1 MCGIAGVVG
10 RIDPE
15 HIADPREAV
24 ERMATTLR
32 HRGPDDGG
40 LATLDVHGGVG
51 AFGHRRLA
59 ILDPSEAGHQPMT
72 RDGCTIVY
80 NGEIYNFHE
89 LRASL
94 PGPFHSNSD
103 TEVLLALYLRDGPA
117 CVEHLVGMFAFA
129 IWDARKQRLF
139 AARDRLGI
147 KPLIYREL
155 PGGGLAFASE
165 IKALLDLGR
174 PSLDRSALR
183 DFFTYKY
190 IPTPKTIYEGIHK
203 LPPAHTLVYDDGAL
217 TLERYWQPE
226 SSTSI
231 RDPEQAFD
239 QFSTLLQS
247 VVDDHLLSDV
257 PVGVFFSGGI
267 DSTAVAA
274 SVDRPRTFTLGFD
287 AKSHDE
293 SAIAARIAEHLG
305 TRHRMQRAT
314 GAGLEESLDAMP
326 GLYDEP
332 FGDHG
337 SWAMRMIAGV
347 AVEDVKVA
355 LTGEG
360 GDELFAGYHWYDKLT
375 RFRPSPGWRFAARF
389 LPTLSTVGRSAER
402 RGASGLERYAMF
414 LGPFTLRQ
422 KHALLNPELMHEDY
436 DDLWFFRQH
445 WRPELTPLKRIQWL
459 DLHTYLPD
467 DMLTKVDRATMAV
480 SLEARPPFVDHR
492 MVSFALALDDKLLHQ
507 DGQGKLLSRQ
517 YLTPRLP
524 EGVLDRPKIGFSM
537 PVRRWAKR
545 NPALLDAALHR
556 LKDAGILRSARS
568 RSWTN
573 EQVWS
578 LLVLDSFLQRQSA

>member
-1 MCGIAGVVG
+1 MCGIAGIVG
-10 RIDPE
+10 SVDPGL
-15 HIADPREAV
+15 IADPRDAV

-40 LATLDVHGGVG
+40 LDVLDVRDGVG

-59 ILDPSEAGHQPMT
+59 ILDPSPAGHQPMT

-80 NGEIYNFHE
+80 NGEIYNFHQ
-89 LRASL
+89 LRSQL
-94 PGPFHSNSD
+94 PGPFQSNSD
-103 TEVLLALYLRDGPA
+103 TEVLLALYLRHGPA
-117 CVEHLVGMFAFA
+117 CVERLVGMFAFA
-129 IWDARKQRLF
+129 IWDARQQRLF

-165 IKALLDLGR
+165 IKALLDLGH

-190 IPTPKTIYEGIHK
+190 IPTPKTIFQGIRK
-203 LPPAHTLVYDDGAL
+203 LPPAHTLIYDGTL
-217 TLERYWQPE
+217 TISRYWQPE
-226 SSTSI
+226 SSTSL
-231 RDPEQAFD
+231 DHPDTAFE
-239 QFSTLLQS
+239 QFSSLLQG
-247 VVDDHLLSDV
+247 VVNDHLLSDV

-274 SVDRPRTFTLGFD
+274 SVERPRTFTLGFD

-293 SAIAARIAEHLG
+293 SAIAERIAEHLG
-305 TRHRMQRAT
+305 TRHRMRRAT
-314 GAGLEESLDAMP
+314 GAGLEEALDAMP

-337 SWAMRMIAGV
+337 SWAMRLIAGV

-375 RFRPSPGWRFAARF
+375 RFSSSPGWRFAARF

-422 KHALLNPELMHEDY
+422 KRALLDPELMAGEY

-445 WRPELTPLKRIQWL
+445 WRPELAPLKRIQWL
-459 DLHTYLPD
+459 DLHTYLPE

-492 MVSFALALDDKLLHQ
+492 MVDFALSLDSTLLQ
-507 DGQGKLLSRQ
+507 KDGQGKLLSRR
-517 YLTPRLP
+517 YLAPRLP
-524 EGVLDRPKIGFSM
+524 AGVLDRPKIGFSM

-545 NPALLDAALHR
+545 NPALLDAALRR
-556 LKDAGILRSARS
+556 LKRAGVLQSS
-568 RSWTN
+568 RQLSLTN

-578 LLVLDSFLQRQSA
+578 LLVLDSFLERHAP